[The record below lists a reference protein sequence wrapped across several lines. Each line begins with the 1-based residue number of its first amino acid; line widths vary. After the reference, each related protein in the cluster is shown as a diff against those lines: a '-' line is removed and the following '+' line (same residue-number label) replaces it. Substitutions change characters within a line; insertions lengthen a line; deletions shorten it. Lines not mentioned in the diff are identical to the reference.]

1 MVTRPIYTRLVGV
14 LAALVLGGCAGI
26 DPYAR
31 PTPAPGT
38 PPPAVGTE
46 VPAPADA
53 GEPGASSAPD
63 VQPDVAPPPSA
74 PRPGPAAAHLLAEA
88 QALSARRDFDRAAA
102 QVERAL
108 RIERDNPWLYLA
120 LADIRLAQGENGQ
133 AAALTRRAR
142 SLSRGDPAVLGEV
155 DALNLRN
162 PDPGVGP

>member
-1 MVTRPIYTRLVGV
+1 MVTRPIYTRLVGIAV
-14 LAALVLGGCAGI
+14 ALVLGGCAGI
-26 DPYAR
+26 DPYAHSEQAPR
-31 PTPAPGT
+31 TPPSSGTVIPTPDSSGELSGPDE
-38 PPPAVGTE
+38 PAVQPE
-46 VPAPADA
+46 VAPA
-53 GEPGASSAPD
+53 
-63 VQPDVAPPPSA
+63 PSA

-88 QALSARRDFDRAAA
+88 QTLSARRDFDRAAA

-120 LADIRLAQGENGQ
+120 LADIRLAQGDNGQ

-142 SLSRGDPAVLGEV
+142 SLSRGDPAVLNEV